1 VLGDPRFSN
10 DVTRAGFPDESA
22 GLRVIKGLKALTAL
36 DNPLHNELRRM
47 QSGPFRIKE
56 VEARRPRIQTIVDA
70 AIDGLLASG
79 PPVDL
84 VEGLARPVPSFVTC
98 ELVGIPFADQDF
110 FHQQIRGMFAVDSTT
125 EEAMAALGA
134 LKDYM
139 EQVVEAKNAQ
149 PSDDVISRLVVE
161 QLRSGVLTAGDIVDQ
176 AIILAIA
183 GLDTTVNAIALGTL
197 TLLQHPDQLKELRET
212 SDGTVVA
219 GAVEELLR
227 YTNVLHFGR
236 RRVALEDVEVGGQL
250 IRAGEGVIGA
260 SHVGDRDDEAF
271 PMADTVDIHREAKP
285 HLTFGF
291 GTHQCLGQTLA
302 RVELQVVFG
311 TLFRRI
317 PTLKLAVPL
326 EDLRF
331 KHESNVYGLHELPV
345 RW

>member
-1 VLGDPRFSN
+1 
-10 DVTRAGFPDESA
+10 
-22 GLRVIKGLKALTAL
+22 
-36 DNPLHNELRRM
+36 
-47 QSGPFRIKE
+47 
-56 VEARRPRIQTIVDA
+56 
-70 AIDGLLASG
+70 
-79 PPVDL
+79 
-84 VEGLARPVPSFVTC
+84 
-98 ELVGIPFADQDF
+98 
-110 FHQQIRGMFAVDSTT
+110 
-125 EEAMAALGA
+125 
-134 LKDYM
+134 
-139 EQVVEAKNAQ
+139 
-149 PSDDVISRLVVE
+149 
-161 QLRSGVLTAGDIVDQ
+161 
-176 AIILAIA
+176 
-183 GLDTTVNAIALGTL
+183 
-197 TLLQHPDQLKELRET
+197 LKELRET